1 MDYETVVM
9 ISQIAALLL
18 FIGLFVAVLIY
29 VFWPGNRKRFER
41 ASRMPL
47 EESDKPQEDNTE
59 REANGR
65 ET

>member
-9 ISQIAALLL
+9 VSQIAALLL
-18 FIGLFVAVLIY
+18 FIGLFVAVLVY

-41 ASRMPL
+41 ASRIPL
-47 EESDKPQEDNTE
+47 EDSEKPREDESE